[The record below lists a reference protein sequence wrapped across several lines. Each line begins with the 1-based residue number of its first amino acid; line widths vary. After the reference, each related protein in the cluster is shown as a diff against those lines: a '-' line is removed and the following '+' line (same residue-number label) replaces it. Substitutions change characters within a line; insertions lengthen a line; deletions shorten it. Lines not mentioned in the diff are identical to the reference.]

1 MTGPKKKPQAVKI
14 PATSRAARDAGPRLL
29 PLQDRQNHPPGI
41 DHYLELA
48 DIALGMKHSERR
60 VQGARAS
67 RSGTKIQ

>member
-48 DIALGMKHSERR
+48 DIALGVKHSERP
-60 VQGARAS
+60 GRAPRT
-67 RSGTKIQ
+67 RSGGRI